1 MYIFKF
7 LLRHVSC
14 HRFVCNVHTYVYIY
28 IYIYMYINIYIYT
41 YMHVCRCICTF
52 ISISTNLISTSIFL
66 LMRHV
71 SCHRF
76 VCNKHSYKRI
86 HIHVY
91 ICIYI
96 YIYIC
101 ICICIST
108 SIDLSICIS
117 KSTSTSHEQTYINK
131 ICTWQELRRR
141 RWRLRFARCAR
152 PARHG
157 AHTPKKTNSKVCI

>member
-1 MYIFKF
+1 MYMYIFKF

-28 IYIYMYINIYIYT
+28 IYIYMYINIYIYI

-76 VCNKHSYKRI
+76 VCNKYSYKRI

-108 SIDLSICIS
+108 DLLMWHVSCHRFDD
-117 KSTSTSHEQTYINK
+117 STSNTCEFTYIDSVS
-131 ICTWQELRRR
+131 
-141 RWRLRFARCAR
+141 
-152 PARHG
+152 
-157 AHTPKKTNSKVCI
+157 NSLWVYRVA